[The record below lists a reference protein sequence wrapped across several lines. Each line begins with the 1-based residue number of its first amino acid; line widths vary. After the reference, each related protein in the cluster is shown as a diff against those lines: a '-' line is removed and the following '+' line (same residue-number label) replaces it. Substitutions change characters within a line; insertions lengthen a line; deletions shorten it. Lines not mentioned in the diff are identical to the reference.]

1 MRDPYNI
8 LRHELIG
15 LYAEV
20 ADSTHEGYK
29 FSGKIVDE
37 TKNTLVIETAGS
49 ADNTKTVPK
58 NCVFLDLT
66 LDDGSVIRVD
76 GRLLVGRPEE
86 RIKKKHKIKFT

>member
-20 ADSTHEGYK
+20 VDSTHEGYK
-29 FSGKIVDE
+29 LSGKIVDE
-37 TKNTLVIETAGS
+37 TKNTLVIEK
-49 ADNTKTVPK
+49 KTIPK
-58 NCVFLDLT
+58 NCVFLKLT
-66 LDDGSVIRVD
+66 LDDGSVVCVD
-76 GRLLVGRPEE
+76 GRLLLGRPEE